1 MFFSVITKNLNWEML
16 AKNLVAFKRWDR
28 VKDEN
33 LIWRFTEKTDFR
45 GGVHKEPKIGGELP
59 KKKGELGHFEGL
71 MRVEGG
77 GVRKKERV
85 GEEVDA
91 PMHTI

>member
-1 MFFSVITKNLNWEML
+1 ML

-33 LIWRFTEKTDFR
+33 LIWRFTEKTGFR
-45 GGVHKEPKIGGELP
+45 GGGVHKEPKIGGELP

-71 MRVEGG
+71 MRG

-91 PMHTI
+91 QMHTIW